1 MSRYYGGYPPY
12 VSVAEKRAK
21 AERKLKQLMKKNPKI
36 RPIMIEGT
44 ALARTWWG
52 KEWNKNLERYADYS
66 NRIGRGRSY
75 VRHRAVLDLQIKPG
89 EVNAL
94 VQGSTAR
101 PYKVTIK
108 IKAISKTAW
117 ANMQEACAG
126 QFDSL
131 QKLLNGKFPKAL
143 KDIFTT
149 KGKGLFPTPLEI
161 DFSCSCPD
169 WASMCKHVA
178 AALYGVGA
186 RLDEDPSL
194 FFKLRKGDM
203 DALVSQA
210 VADKTD
216 KMLKKAE
223 KKSSRVMED
232 ADLADVFGI
241 DLDDNE
247 AIAIPKKAPAKS
259 AASRKRTGKAVKT
272 AASKTARTRR
282 KAKPRKAAAKA
293 TASKTAKRK
302 TLATKTARRSKAVK
316 KPSPKANR
324 TGAQSGAVPTPAEL
338 VAGIIAKSRK
348 GVGIATLKQKT
359 GFEQRKLYNIVHK
372 LKKEGR
378 IKSVKWG
385 VYKGV

>member
-12 VSVAEKRAK
+12 VPVAQKRAK
-21 AERKLKQLMKKNPKI
+21 AERKLKQLMKKNPNI
-36 RPIMIEGT
+36 RPIIIEGT
-44 ALARTWWG
+44 AIARTWWG
-52 KEWNKNLERYADYS
+52 KEWSKNLERYADYS

-89 EVNAL
+89 EVCAL

-108 IKAISKTAW
+108 IKAISKNAW
-117 ANMQEACAG
+117 TNMQKACAG

-131 QKLLNGKFPKAL
+131 QKLLSGKFPKSL
-143 KDIFTT
+143 KDIFTA
-149 KGKGLFPTPLEI
+149 KGKGLFPSPLEI
-161 DFSCSCPD
+161 NFSCSCPD

-210 VADKTD
+210 VADKTY
-216 KMLKKAE
+216 KILKTAQ
-223 KKSSRVMED
+223 KKSARVLED
-232 ADLADVFGI
+232 ANLADMFGI
-241 DLDDNE
+241 DMGDNE
-247 AIAIPKKAPAKS
+247 EIAIPQAAPAKS
-259 AASRKRTGKAVKT
+259 T
-272 AASKTARTRR
+272 ASKKGRARR
-282 KAKPRKAAAKA
+282 KAQPRKAIAKTATPKKTKRGTKTTKTVRGSKAAK
-293 TASKTAKRK
+293 TRASKAG
-302 TLATKTARRSKAVK
+302 
-316 KPSPKANR
+316 R
-324 TGAQSGAVPTPAEL
+324 TGTKGGAAPTAAEL
-338 VAGIIAKSRK
+338 VNRIIANSHK
-348 GVGIATLKQKT
+348 GVGIATLKRKT

-378 IKSVKWG
+378 IESVKWG
-385 VYKGV
+385 VYQSV